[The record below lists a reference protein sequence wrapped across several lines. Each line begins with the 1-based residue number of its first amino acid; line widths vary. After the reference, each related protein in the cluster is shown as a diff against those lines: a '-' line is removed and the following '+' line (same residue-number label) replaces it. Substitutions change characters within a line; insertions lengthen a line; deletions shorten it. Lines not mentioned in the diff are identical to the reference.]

1 MALQS
6 WGSGAAAIGRR
17 DKDRGEPQRRGGMAQ
32 MSTLYVVLVELL
44 LFRLEISTSGLR
56 AYV

>member
-1 MALQS
+1 MALES

-32 MSTLYVVLVELL
+32 MSTLYVGVC
-44 LFRLEISTSGLR
+44 
-56 AYV
+56 A